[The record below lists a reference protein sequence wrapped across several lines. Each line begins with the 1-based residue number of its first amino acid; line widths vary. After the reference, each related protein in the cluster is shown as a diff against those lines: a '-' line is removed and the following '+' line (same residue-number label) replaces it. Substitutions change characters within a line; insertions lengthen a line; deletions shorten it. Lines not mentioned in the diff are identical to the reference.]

1 MYRGLDLSPTSMTE
15 LYLLVYRNVTAQVAL
30 VLVVRVPVRCTDIL
44 NVLNNLQSVITV
56 DPIIRGEALD
66 IAVNEASV
74 VPDRHLSFISDTP
87 VLSLIATHILKRQKA
102 KEIPRRVDALRERN
116 FEQTQAI

>member
-56 DPIIRGEALD
+56 DPIMRGEALD
-66 IAVNEASV
+66 IAVNESSV
-74 VPDRHLSFISDTP
+74 FPERHLSFISGTP